1 MQCGVLEATKLVEEP
16 QQALKVTLSFSG
28 PQQSEVLNDQNVQL
42 ALRGGLAQALAL
54 STSSVTILSLVAN
67 GHMRLL
73 TGTSTKVA
81 FKIRPEAEYDGS
93 VQEIWAR
100 IFVQKYQFSA
110 YFRASAADL
119 GVLPITQGI
128 QIDNQVLV
136 EQATLYSLPYSYNSS
151 VVPPAPTPP
160 GPPAAAAIPAIPWY
174 DNEIG
179 VTCLFTF
186 LLSAASYGSNWY
198 LRNKATILTRKRGHE
213 KYEKFG
219 DRVATLGPWQ
229 WFSGVVMAYSDFVS
243 DCIFAYQR
251 GQDRDLA
258 FYNWSMAFIFI
269 PIIVSAYL
277 WVKYVAQICGKR
289 GPNPKIN
296 GKEIQVKEQRHDFV
310 MSNPMV
316 VVQAVVSWTH
326 LELLRLFPWK
336 EPKEEFGGFPS
347 LEIYMMTTAT
357 VVFEDVPQFCIQFAF
372 ARSKGADAFTVFS
385 LVNTGLSILISL
397 MTKAGLWDDFHDAMR
412 TRAATIGRPRTI
424 SSQSQVPDIS
434 LRSNPLVVSDKSQ
447 LEVQHNPNAHI

>member
-1 MQCGVLEATKLVEEP
+1 
-16 QQALKVTLSFSG
+16 
-28 PQQSEVLNDQNVQL
+28 
-42 ALRGGLAQALAL
+42 
-54 STSSVTILSLVAN
+54 
-67 GHMRLL
+67 
-73 TGTSTKVA
+73 
-81 FKIRPEAEYDGS
+81 
-93 VQEIWAR
+93 
-100 IFVQKYQFSA
+100 
-110 YFRASAADL
+110 
-119 GVLPITQGI
+119 
-128 QIDNQVLV
+128 
-136 EQATLYSLPYSYNSS
+136 
-151 VVPPAPTPP
+151 
-160 GPPAAAAIPAIPWY
+160 
-174 DNEIG
+174 
-179 VTCLFTF
+179 
-186 LLSAASYGSNWY
+186 
-198 LRNKATILTRKRGHE
+198 LTRECGL
-213 KYEKFG
+213 EKFG

-251 GQDRDLA
+251 GQDRDLT

-277 WVKYVAQICGKR
+277 WVKYVAQICGKSQ
-289 GPNPKIN
+289 NPTFN
-296 GKEIQVKEQRHDFV
+296 GKEIPVKEQRHDFV

-336 EPKEEFGGFPS
+336 KPKEEFGGFPS

-397 MTKAGLWDDFHDAMR
+397 MTKAGLWDDFHDVIQTNFQTMR
-412 TRAATIGRPRTI
+412 TRAATIGHPRTI

-434 LRSNPLVVSDKSQ
+434 LRSNPRPKCRKFHSDPLVVSDKSQ
-447 LEVQHNPNAHI
+447 LEVQHNLNTHFQNLELKGQLEVQHNPIAHV